1 MGNTKKSK
9 MPEGYIGRPKPM
21 KTKSF
26 QFHKPT
32 VGNWIAIGI
41 ALALIGFITYI
52 VIRLIDVE
60 NVKEIP
66 IEFYVNESE
75 NESPYVLENSN
86 LRFELDPNTTNFKIL
101 QKDTGHVWSSS
112 PDNVDNDT
120 IAMAK
125 EKNYMKSAL
134 LIKYSTENGV
144 QNIYDTKSYSV
155 DKKFYTIEKSGDSVT
170 VNYTVGQIER
180 EYKYPLAIYEKDM
193 QEYLNKLS
201 KEDQNVLT
209 RRCYRLVDYKKLTG
223 DNKSEMLRKYPD
235 LDKQKLYLIFDPLNA
250 FLKVQAE
257 EIFEKI
263 GFTGEDYLKYKE
275 LYKETSEKEVPAFNV
290 SISYKL
296 DGKNLIVDVPFDK
309 IAFKQAYPIIQ
320 LSVLPYFGASTTGE
334 NGFMLV
340 PEGGGSLIYFNNGKT
355 KQNGYYADIYGW
367 DYGTDRKAV
376 VTETRAAYPVFG
388 EAFEESSFISI
399 IEKGAEYAGV
409 TAEIAGK
416 LGSYNYVRA
425 DYKMLHSEQ
434 YEISSRN
441 TSAQYAYE
449 TSLPKGES
457 IVQRFSFVNSNS
469 YVDMAKA
476 YRDYLFEGQQ
486 KLNNS
491 VAPMAIEIIGSID
504 KIQQVAGFPKS
515 KPYEL
520 TTYSQAASIINQ
532 IEDLGIK
539 DVNYKLS
546 GFFNEGIS
554 QKYLSKFKLIGI
566 LGGKSDFKKMIDDTK
581 NLSAKLYLDGTMQ
594 FAYRSGVTNGL
605 NRYKTPSR
613 FVSSEVCEISYYSPI
628 WYGKL
633 DTRDTYYYI
642 NPYASQN
649 CADLF
654 TQKAL
659 EYGLDGIS
667 YRDNGSILSS
677 DFNDKRFVSRATSE
691 KMQLQKMDEA
701 KSKGLGIMINSGNDY
716 ALSEVDFITNMNLH
730 GNSYSILDVQVPFY
744 QIALHGYKNFAGS
757 AVNLGYENNQIVL
770 EAAESGAGLFFT
782 VMNESEM
789 KLQETNYSEYYAA
802 CFATWKDQINEIY
815 SRYNKELGD
824 VANCL
829 IENHEYLSEK
839 VTKTTFDNGKDV
851 YVNFGYV
858 DYVTP
863 TGIEIPARDYIVLQG
878 DK

>member
-409 TAEIAGK
+409 TAEVAGK

-613 FVSSEVCEISYYSPI
+613 FVSSEVCEMSYYSPI

-863 TGIEIPARDYIVLQG
+863 TGIEIPARDYKVLQG